1 VIIYFISCVADY
13 ETVTS
18 SYDESLFTE
27 DSGYSLPTSEMED
40 GGEDSM
46 NEYWQPFINLK
57 LNAQGQVLL
66 QGSSIELYK
75 YENDR
80 LLCIQEYDDV
90 LFLSE
95 KTPILEASS
104 WWSFYIQPIPSEQD
118 PSEQDPSEQDENTE
132 QENQEEI
139 ESTAPCFS
147 KTISFHF
154 GVGDIQMESLAV
166 WDNINWDGIETLQ
179 PSEIEYSAFIE
190 IQEGQYWTYGI
201 AVEDSQWLLLRP
213 GYRFPFE

>member
-1 VIIYFISCVADY
+1 MIIYFISCVADY

-18 SYDESLFTE
+18 SYDESFFTK
-27 DSGYSLPTSEMED
+27 DSGYSLPTSEMDE
-40 GGEDSM
+40 GEEEPV

-66 QGSSIELYK
+66 QGSSIQLYK
-75 YENDR
+75 YENER
-80 LLCIQEYDDV
+80 LLCIQEYNDV

-95 KTPILEASS
+95 RSPILEASS
-104 WWSFYIQPIPSEQD
+104 WWSFYIKPIQ
-118 PSEQDPSEQDENTE
+118 SEQDERTE
-132 QENQEEI
+132 QEHQEEI
-139 ESTAPCFS
+139 ESSHSRCFS
-147 KTISFHF
+147 ETISFQF
-154 GVGDIQMESLAV
+154 GVGDVQMESLAV

-201 AVEDSQWLLLRP
+201 AVEDAQWLLLRP
-213 GYRFPFE
+213 SYRFPFKSE